1 MYLLIIFL
9 MNRNVHSHIT
19 RRNNDLQVLSL
30 IKIMAKSLKHKATII
45 WNGLP
50 NILKKVSS
58 IKKIDA
64 KS

>member
-30 IKIMAKSLKHKATII
+30 IKIMAKGLKHKATII